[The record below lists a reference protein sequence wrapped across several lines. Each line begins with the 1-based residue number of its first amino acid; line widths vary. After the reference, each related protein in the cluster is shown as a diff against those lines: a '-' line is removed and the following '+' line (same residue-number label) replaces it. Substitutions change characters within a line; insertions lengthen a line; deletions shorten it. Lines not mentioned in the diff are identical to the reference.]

1 MVVMKS
7 SMLAAVS
14 VLSVVLLIGAGLT
27 VLNFD
32 NAEAADTTGQTYN
45 VGLVEGATYSYTP
58 SVNLSGA
65 TITLAGTAA
74 TWLTVTNGV
83 ISGTAPAVSQSG
95 GTATYDLT
103 IKADT
108 TKPTQHAEQYINFT
122 VYDALTGTFTVD
134 NSNTYVGDT
143 PVFTVGSNFSGVT
156 YSLSG
161 APAGLTINSSTGVIS
176 GKITGDGTTGGK
188 SYTAKVTINHL
199 ASGQSIQKSLSL
211 KVFSAIAQNN
221 SGVNSNGKDLYVING
236 TAVTTDSSNADYNK
250 LVCNITS
257 GVTFA
262 LKSGSTMP
270 SGLSLNSNGTVTG
283 TSTAMGASTVTAV
296 ATHTASGQT
305 CECSLTITSVAKLS
319 FDSVPTGGI
328 VATAA

>member
-1 MVVMKS
+1 MYLVSKKS
-7 SMLAAVS
+7 AFGA
-14 VLSVVLLIGAGLT
+14 IGAVAILLCACFCAVTFTDGSSA
-27 VLNFD
+27 D
-32 NAEAADTTGQTYN
+32 DTTGQTYN
-45 VGLVEGATYSYTP
+45 VGLVEGAAYSYTP

-74 TWLTVTNGV
+74 AWLTVTNGV
-83 ISGTAPAVSQSG
+83 ISGTAPSVSQSG

-108 TKPTQHAEQYINFT
+108 VRPTQHAEQYIYFT

-156 YSLSG
+156 YALSG

-188 SYTAKVTINHL
+188 SYTPKVTITHL
-199 ASGQSIQKSLSL
+199 ASGQTIQKTLNM

-236 TAVTTDSSNADYNK
+236 TAVTTDASNADYNK

-270 SGLSLNSNGTVTG
+270 SGLTLNSNGTVTG
-283 TSTAMGASTVTAV
+283 TSTAMGPTTVTAV

-305 CECSLTITSVAKLS
+305 CECTMTITSVAKLS